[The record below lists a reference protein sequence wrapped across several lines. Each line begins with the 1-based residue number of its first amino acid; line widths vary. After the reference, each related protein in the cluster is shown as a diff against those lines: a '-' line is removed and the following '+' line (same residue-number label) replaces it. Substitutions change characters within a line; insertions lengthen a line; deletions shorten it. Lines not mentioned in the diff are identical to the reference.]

1 MTPAGTENRRT
12 LKKIQDVISG
22 KMDKDVQSYV
32 IGTRQL
38 FKMSI
43 PELQRLES
51 EYTAKVLNES
61 GRNPFGGGV
70 KFR

>member
-12 LKKIQDVISG
+12 LKKIQDVLDG
-22 KMDKDVQSYV
+22 KMSKDVAYYA
-32 IGTRQL
+32 IAGRQL
-38 FKMSI
+38 TKMSI

-61 GRNPFGGGV
+61 GRNPFGGGT